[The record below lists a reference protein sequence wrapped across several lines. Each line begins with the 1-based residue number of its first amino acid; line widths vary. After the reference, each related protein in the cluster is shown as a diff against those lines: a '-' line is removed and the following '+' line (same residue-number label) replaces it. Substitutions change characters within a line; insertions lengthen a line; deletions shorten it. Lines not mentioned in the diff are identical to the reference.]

1 MSARVRHAASRAAGR
16 AAGRA
21 LATLAVLAATGAC
34 GRSDAP
40 ADTASPVVEG
50 AVKGCAASNAPKTST
65 GSDTAV
71 RAIPV
76 NRGTHG
82 MNARTRWAASPDG
95 CAILVVEDPA
105 SIEADPLPNGALL
118 VSEREARPMV
128 IAIDGVWDV
137 APDSAWR
144 KQAVGRGGLLFG
156 RGEDTIAPAQWQA
169 LARETGRTV
178 QELMANAFDGSG
190 MGYARG
196 VALTYVQ
203 PIAEGATPRRVAF
216 GGWRVRWRGDS
227 LFVGAAPAG
236 SQDGA
241 EPTQWTMHTAPDWQ
255 SVTVPEGYAPPPERW
270 ATGPDIQLGVEPDS
284 TLGALRVL
292 ELAGGRMA
300 QSRGGQIS
308 VLAPQQPPRAV
319 GPGALLAATL
329 GGRFIVAVR
338 PTIQPREGYPKLEL
352 VVYEVP

>member
-1 MSARVRHAASRAAGR
+1 MSARTARAPRVAR
-16 AAGRA
+16 A
-21 LATLAVLAATGAC
+21 VAATVVAAMTAMTAAC
-34 GRSDAP
+34 GSGSDAP
-40 ADTASPVVEG
+40 AADTATPVVDG
-50 AVKGCAASNAPKTST
+50 AVRGCAASNAPRT
-65 GSDTAV
+65 GGGDTAV

-82 MNARTRWAASPDG
+82 MNARTRWVASPDG

-118 VSEREARPMV
+118 VSEREVRPVV
-128 IAIDGVWDV
+128 IAIDGAWDV
-137 APDSAWR
+137 APDPAWR
-144 KQAVGRGGLLFG
+144 TLAIGRGWLLVGSG
-156 RGEDTIAPAQWQA
+156 RDTILPARWQA
-169 LARETGRTV
+169 LARETGRSA
-178 QELMANAFDGSG
+178 QELEANAFNASG

-203 PIAEGATPRRVAF
+203 PIAEGAAPRAIAF

-227 LFVGAAPAG
+227 LFVGAPPAGG
-236 SQDGA
+236 SQDHV
-241 EPTQWTMHTAPDWQ
+241 EPSQWTMHTAPDWG

-292 ELAGGRMA
+292 ELANGRLA
-300 QSRGGQIS
+300 QSRGGQIHL
-308 VLAPQQPPRAV
+308 LAAQEPPRLV

-338 PTIQPREGYPKLEL
+338 PTPVVREGEPKLQL